1 MISEKAALEQ
11 LEKWW
16 PEVLRAGLEQVDFFP
31 RALSRIDKPKP
42 KEWIEKFEQVRSA
55 QEQWLK
61 RSKPHKPKSWS
72 LSWEERDYRSIGRNR
87 FIRSIEVETLED
99 YLYLLKREQVY
110 AQVMADAVMISEAIP
125 GLQPWCIASPLDV
138 ERHHNQWKSLLKV
151 ARYFMEEHKPGRY
164 YIRELPLDIPTK
176 FIENHKRLL
185 ISLLDEVLPGTR
197 INDQFRGVR
206 HFEQRYGL
214 KFRQPMV
221 RLRLMDA
228 ALADQHFSGVQDLA
242 LPLDALAQLKLPVRR
257 AIILENKTN
266 YTNLMNLLTLPQAKG
281 TIGIFGSGFGVGALS
296 EVAWLS
302 EVELFYWGDIDAHGL
317 QILSQLRAHYPHVR
331 PFLMDEQTLNAFAAF
346 SRHDAPKSP
355 AAALP
360 GLTEPEHAFFNYLNE
375 HQIRLE
381 QEHIPLSYVREV
393 LHTLLKQ

>member
-1 MISEKAALEQ
+1 MITEKAALQQ

-16 PEVLRAGLEQVDFFP
+16 PKVLRAGLEQEDYFP
-31 RALSRIDKPKP
+31 RSLSRIGKPKP
-42 KEWIEKFEQVRSA
+42 KEWIENFEQVRSA

-61 RSKPHKPKSWS
+61 RSQPYKSKGWS

-87 FIRSIEVETLED
+87 FIQSIDVATLED

-110 AQVMADAVMISEAIP
+110 AQVMADAAMVSEVIP
-125 GLQPWCIASPLDV
+125 GLQDWCIASPLDV
-138 ERHHNQWKSLLKV
+138 ESHHTQWNELLKV
-151 ARYFMEEHKPGRY
+151 VRYFMEEHRPGQY

-176 FIENHKRLL
+176 FIETHKRLL
-185 ISLLDEVLPGTR
+185 ISLLDEVLPGSR

-214 KFRQPMV
+214 KYRQPMV
-221 RLRLMDA
+221 RLRLMDVS
-228 ALADQHFSGVQDLA
+228 LADQYFSGVQDLA
-242 LPLDALAQLKLPVRR
+242 LPLDALAQLKLTVRR
-257 AIILENKTN
+257 VIILENKTN
-266 YTNLMNLLTLPQAKG
+266 YTNLMNLLTLPQAKE

-317 QILSQLRAHYPHVR
+317 QILSRLRAHHPHVR
-331 PFLMDEQTLNAFAAF
+331 PFLMDEETLNTFSAF

-355 AAALP
+355 VGHLP
-360 GLTEPEHAFFNYLNE
+360 GLTETEQAFFDYLKE
-375 HQIRLE
+375 YQLRLE
-381 QEHIPLSYVREV
+381 QEHIPLDYV
-393 LHTLLKQ
+393 KQIFEALF

>member
-1 MISEKAALEQ
+1 MISEKAALQQ

-16 PEVLRAGLEQVDFFP
+16 PQVLRAGLEQEDFFP
-31 RALSRIDKPKP
+31 RALSRIGKPKP
-42 KEWIEKFEQVRSA
+42 KEWIENFEQVRSA

-61 RSKPHKPKSWS
+61 RSQPYKSKGWS

-87 FIRSIEVETLED
+87 FIQSIDVATLED
-99 YLYLLKREQVY
+99 YLYLLKREQAY
-110 AQVMADAVMISEAIP
+110 AQVMADAAMIAGAIP
-125 GLQPWCIASPLDV
+125 GLRSWCIASPLDV
-138 ERHHNQWKSLLKV
+138 ESHHTQWNELLKV
-151 ARYFMEEHKPGRY
+151 VRYFMEEHRPGQY

-185 ISLLDEVLPGTR
+185 ISLLDEVLPDAR

-214 KFRQPMV
+214 KFRQPVV
-221 RLRLMDA
+221 RLRLMDV

-302 EVELFYWGDIDAHGL
+302 EVEMFYWGDIDAHGL
-317 QILSQLRAHYPHVR
+317 QILSRLRAYHPHVR
-331 PFLMDEQTLNAFAAF
+331 PFLMDEQTLKVFGDYV
-346 SRHDAPKSP
+346 RYDAPYSL
-355 AAALP
+355 AASLP
-360 GLTEPEHAFFNYLNE
+360 GLNNKEKALFEELNAR
-375 HQIRLE
+375 QMRLE
-381 QEHIPLSYVREV
+381 QEHIPLDYV
-393 LHTLLKQ
+393 KQILEALF